1 MKLYNFTLQ
10 KNLNY
15 YFIVI
20 YTQINFRLFKSFN
33 FLPKNFIKKYISL
46 VWFDLN
52 YKSEVNNTIK
62 ANLIS
67 NCKNYFNITSFKVLC
82 NQSSI
87 CKYTKYLEI
96 SVLNFNVNRS
106 VFNSLKQFSLKENL
120 NINVNV
126 EYNIISILLNSINF
140 IYIIKFFNKIN
151 YLVLFKNYN
160 ALNHLNFKQYDK
172 VNLQKNSL
180 NVKSTFNL
188 NFKFL

>member
-20 YTQINFRLFKSFN
+20 YTQINFRSFKSFN

-52 YKSEVNNTIK
+52 YKSEVNNTLK
-62 ANLIS
+62 SNLIG

-82 NQSSI
+82 NQSSTS
-87 CKYTKYLEI
+87 KYTKYLEI
-96 SVLNFNVNRS
+96 SALNFNINRS
-106 VFNSLKQFSLKENL
+106 VFNSLKQFSLEENL
-120 NINVNV
+120 NVNV
-126 EYNIISILLNSINF
+126 RIEYNIISILLNSINF
-140 IYIIKFFNKIN
+140 LYIVKFFNKIN
-151 YLVLFKNYN
+151 YLVLFKTYN
-160 ALNHLNFKQYDK
+160 SLNHLNFKQYDK
-172 VNLQKNSL
+172 INLRKNSL
-180 NVKSTFNL
+180 NIKSTFNL